1 MNDEKPTVAISSD
14 FFTAFTKLPQKTQK
28 KAVAFLSKFRQDP
41 TMPGFHY
48 EKIHNAADP
57 GFRSVRIDDSYR
69 GILLKPD
76 QSNVYVLLWIDNHDE
91 AYAWARRKKC
101 AVHPDTGSLQIYD
114 ALEGQQE
121 PSEPEQGSGL
131 FDHVPERQLAQ
142 LGVPREL
149 IPRVR
154 QIRSREELEELI
166 SALPQEAYEALFF
179 LAEGFSVEEVFREMD
194 KTTAAEGVDTSDVAA
209 SLETPESKQRFYVVS
224 DDLELQA
231 MLQAPLEKW
240 RVFLHPMQRKLV
252 ERHWNGPVRVLGEA
266 GTGKTVA
273 AMHRAKWLARNV
285 LDDQGDRILLTT
297 FTRNL
302 AADIADHLK
311 SICSQDELER
321 IEVVNLDKWVSDF
334 LRRMGYSYTI
344 VYSDQTRDLWERA
357 LTVAPESPSL
367 PASFYREEWENVL
380 QPQGVSSFE
389 DYIRASR
396 KGRGMA
402 LSRKSRKAI
411 WPVFEEYRLMLNDQG
426 WREPD
431 DAMRD
436 ARHLLENQPIQ
447 LPYRSV
453 VVDEAQDMGA
463 QAFMLL
469 RRIVPED
476 RDDMF
481 IVGDGHQRIY
491 RHRVVLGQCGI
502 RIVGRSKKLRTNYR
516 TTEETRRWATSV
528 LEDVPIDDLNDEQ
541 DDERGTY
548 SLLRGKEPE
557 VMHFDSFEEEA
568 RALAE
573 KAKQKQAE
581 GALASTCLV
590 VRTNNL
596 LKRYQSALE
605 DQGIPVYMVRRSE
618 PEDRNKEGL
627 RLATMHRVK
636 GLEFDTIIIAGAND
650 GVIPLKEAV
659 DSTEDPAEMDDRD
672 LRERTLFYVAA
683 TRAKRE
689 VMVTSFGK
697 KSDYIVDIFD

>member
-1 MNDEKPTVAISSD
+1 MTEEKPTVAISSD
-14 FFTAFTKLPQKTQK
+14 FFTAFTKLPQKIQK
-28 KAVAFLSKFRQDP
+28 KAVSFLSKFRQDP
-41 TMPGFHY
+41 TMPGINY
-48 EKIHNAADP
+48 EKIQDAADP
-57 GFRSVRIDDSYR
+57 NFRSVRIDDSYR
-69 GILLKPD
+69 GILLKPE
-76 QSNVYVLLWIDNHDE
+76 QSNVYILLWIDNHDE

-101 AVHPDTGSLQIYD
+101 AVHPDTGSLQVYD
-114 ALEGQQE
+114 ALESQE
-121 PSEPEQGSGL
+121 ETPEPDQGPGL
-131 FDHVPERQLAQ
+131 FDNIPERQLKQ
-142 LGVPREL
+142 LGVPQDL
-149 IPRVR
+149 VTRVR
-154 QIRSREELEELI
+154 QISTRGELEQLFTT
-166 SALPQEAYEALFF
+166 LPHEAYEALFF
-179 LAEGFSVEEVFREMD
+179 LAEGFSVEEVFRELD
-194 KTTAAEGVDTSDVAA
+194 RASTAQEVDTSDIAS
-209 SLETPESKQRFYVVS
+209 SLETPESKQRFYVVT

-273 AMHRAKWLARNV
+273 AMHRAKWLARNA
-285 LDDQGDRILLTT
+285 LNDPGDQILLTT

-302 AADIADHLK
+302 AADIASHLK

-334 LRRMGYSYTI
+334 LKRMGYSYTI
-344 VYSDQTRDLWERA
+344 VYSDQTQDLWERA
-357 LTVAPESPSL
+357 LTVAPEDQAL

-380 QPQGVSSFE
+380 QPQGVTSFE
-389 DYIRASR
+389 DYVRASR
-396 KGRGMA
+396 KGRGVP
-402 LSRKSRKAI
+402 LSRKARKAV
-411 WPVFEEYRLMLNDQG
+411 WPVFEEYRLLLNDQG

-502 RIVGRSKKLRTNYR
+502 RIVGRSRKLRTNYR

-528 LEDVPIDDLNDEQ
+528 LEDVDIDNLDEGR

-568 RALAE
+568 KALVE
-573 KAKQKQAE
+573 KAKEKEAQ
-581 GALASTCLV
+581 GALSSTCLV
-590 VRTNNL
+590 ARTNNF
-596 LKRYQSALE
+596 LKRYQTVLE
-605 DQGIPVYMVRRSE
+605 EQGIPVYTIQRSA

-636 GLEFDTIIIAGAND
+636 GLEFNTIIIAGANE
-650 GVIPLKEAV
+650 GVLPLRESM
-659 DSTEDPAEMDDRD
+659 DSTTDPAEMDDRD

-683 TRAKRE
+683 TRAKEE
-689 VMVTSFGK
+689 VIVTSFGR
-697 KSDYIVDIFD
+697 KSTFVV